1 MWDVPG
7 SGLGPVSPE
16 LAGRVFTADP
26 PARPCGAFFKKN
38 IYLAEMGVSCQLQ
51 PAGSFMA
58 ACRPSSCVAWT
69 LCIQRIRLT
78 CSKVLGPP
86 AEMEAAASG
95 S

>member
-1 MWDVPG
+1 MWDVPRL
-7 SGLGPVSPE
+7 GLGPVSPE
-16 LAGRVFTADP
+16 LAGRVFTAEP
-26 PARPCGAFFKKN
+26 PARPCCAFFKKN

-51 PAGSFMA
+51 PASSFMA

-69 LCIQRIRLT
+69 PWMQHIRLT

-86 AEMEAAASG
+86 AEMEAAASV